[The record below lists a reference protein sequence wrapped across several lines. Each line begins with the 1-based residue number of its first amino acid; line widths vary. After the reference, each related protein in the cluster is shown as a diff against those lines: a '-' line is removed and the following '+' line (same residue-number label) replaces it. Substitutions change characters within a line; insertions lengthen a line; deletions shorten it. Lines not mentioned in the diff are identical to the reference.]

1 MKNHKTFTYILF
13 LNAIL
18 FLIPYSSSHSLEDA
32 IKSKDRSSKNVM
44 RDRYRNPYETLSFF
58 EIEQNMK
65 VVELSPGGG
74 WYTEILANYIHSPG
88 EIIAAH
94 FDKNS
99 NRDFYVR
106 MRKNFENK
114 VNENPLYKNVSVV
127 DLSSKLAEPGTVDAV
142 LTFRNLHNWIGPQ
155 IDLIF
160 SNAHKVL
167 KKGGILG
174 VVEHRA
180 NPGTSLEEMKRTG
193 YVTEEYA
200 IKIAEKHGFTLIS
213 KSEINSNPKDTKDYV
228 RGVWTLPPV
237 LRLKEKDKQ
246 KYLDIGESDRMTILF
261 KKL

>member
-44 RDRYRNPYETLSFF
+44 RDRYRNPYDTLSFF

-160 SNAHKVL
+160 SNAHKAL